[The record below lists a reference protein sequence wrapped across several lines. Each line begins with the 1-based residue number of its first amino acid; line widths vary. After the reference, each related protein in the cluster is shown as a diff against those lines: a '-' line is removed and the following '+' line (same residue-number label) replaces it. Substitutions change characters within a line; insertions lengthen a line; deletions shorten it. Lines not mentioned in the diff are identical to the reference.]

1 MSGPGP
7 ELEAQYTFGAI
18 TRTTFDRVLSR
29 YRTSVMPPEEGKHLD
44 NLRYKTIP
52 DALEARGP
60 IPHLEK
66 DELVTLVT
74 WKLQVVQ
81 HRSADGHI

>member
-1 MSGPGP
+1 MPGKNCPANMSGPGL
-7 ELEAQYTFGAI
+7 ELEAQHTFQAI
-18 TRTTFDRVLSR
+18 NRTTFDRVLSH
-29 YRTSVMPPEEGKHLD
+29 YQTSVMPPEEGEHLD

-52 DALEARGP
+52 DSLKARGP

-74 WKLQVVQ
+74 WKL
-81 HRSADGHI
+81 